1 MEPDDKDKVINVDV
15 VPANFLAPNATN
27 YRQRWEEENRRRIM
41 DWASFKDK
49 DLVDVALGVVI
60 YISAPMFVTSV
71 GLTVFNPALWMIVT
85 VGIILII
92 LVFWWAI
99 AVVPESLL
107 LVVARLILIAIGI
120 GLGGAL

>member
-1 MEPDDKDKVINVDV
+1 MDGEDKDKVISFDI
-15 VPANFLAPNATN
+15 VPSQVFNSNSTN
-27 YRQRWEEENRRRIM
+27 HRTRWEEENRRRIM

-49 DLVDVALGVVI
+49 DLIDVALGVVI

-71 GLTVFNPALWMIVT
+71 GLTVLNPALWMVVT

-107 LVVARLILIAIGI
+107 LVVARLILITIGI
-120 GLGGAL
+120 GLGGTL

>member
-1 MEPDDKDKVINVDV
+1 MDGENSDKIINVDV
-15 VPANFLAPNATN
+15 TPANIFNPNTN
-27 YRQRWEEENRRRIM
+27 TYRQRWEEENRRRVM

-49 DLVDVALGVVI
+49 DLVDVVLGVVI

-71 GLTVFNPALWMIVT
+71 GLTVLNPALWMVVT

-107 LVVARLILIAIGI
+107 LIVARLILIAIGI
-120 GLGGAL
+120 GLGGTL